1 MSVEISKVT
10 DNAAADYV
18 RLQQTAPVAKAVK
31 AKDVPV
37 VQMHVAVKAD
47 KQPTTED
54 KLKNLKAALSQ
65 LNQQMV
71 NSNQHLGFELNDHI
85 KGPVIT
91 VLNTHTGEV
100 VRKIPSEEVL
110 RVAQSIDSLKGVI
123 FNKNL

>member
-37 VQMHVAVKAD
+37 VQMRVAVNTD
-47 KQPTTED
+47 KQATTED

>member
-18 RLQQTAPVAKAVK
+18 RLQQTAPVAKAVM

-37 VQMHVAVKAD
+37 VQMQVAVNTD
-47 KQPTTED
+47 KQATTED
-54 KLKNLKAALSQ
+54 KLKNIKAALSQ

-91 VLNTHTGEV
+91 VLNTQTGEV

>member
-1 MSVEISKVT
+1 MSVDISKVT
-10 DNAAADYV
+10 DNAAADYA
-18 RLQQTAPVAKAVK
+18 RLQQTASAVKAVK

-54 KLKNLKAALSQ
+54 KLKNLKEAITQ

-91 VLNTHTGEV
+91 VQNTHTGEV
-100 VRKIPSEEVL
+100 VRKIPSDEVL
-110 RVAQSIDSLKGVI
+110 RVAKSIDSMKGVI

>member
-37 VQMHVAVKAD
+37 VQMQVAVNTD
-47 KQPTTED
+47 KQATTED

>member
-10 DNAAADYV
+10 DNAAAGYV

-37 VQMHVAVKAD
+37 VQMQVAVNTE

>member
-18 RLQQTAPVAKAVK
+18 RLQQTSSVAKAVK

>member
-37 VQMHVAVKAD
+37 VQVHVAVNTA

-54 KLKNLKAALSQ
+54 KLKNLKEAITQ

-100 VRKIPSEEVL
+100 VRKIPSDEVL
-110 RVAQSIDSLKGVI
+110 RVAKSIDSMKGVI

>member
-10 DNAAADYV
+10 DNSAADYV

-65 LNQQMV
+65 LNQQMMD
-71 NSNQHLGFELNDHI
+71 SNQHLGFELNDHI

-91 VLNTHTGEV
+91 VHNTHTGEV
-100 VRKIPSEEVL
+100 VRKIPSDEVL

-123 FNKNL
+123 FNKNF

>member
-18 RLQQTAPVAKAVK
+18 RLQQTASVAKAVK

-37 VQMHVAVKAD
+37 VQMQVAVNTD

>member
-37 VQMHVAVKAD
+37 VQMQVAVKAD

-65 LNQQMV
+65 LNQQMMD
-71 NSNQHLGFELNDHI
+71 SNQHLGFELNDHI

-91 VLNTHTGEV
+91 VHNTHTGEV
-100 VRKIPSEEVL
+100 VRKIPSDEVL

-123 FNKNL
+123 FNKNF

>member
-37 VQMHVAVKAD
+37 VQMQVAVNTD

-54 KLKNLKAALSQ
+54 KLKNIKAALSQ

>member
-37 VQMHVAVKAD
+37 VQMQVAVKAD

>member
-18 RLQQTAPVAKAVK
+18 RLQQTAPVAKAVM

-37 VQMHVAVKAD
+37 VQMRVAVNTD
-47 KQPTTED
+47 KQATTED

>member
-37 VQMHVAVKAD
+37 VQMQVAVNTD
-47 KQPTTED
+47 KQATTED
-54 KLKNLKAALSQ
+54 KLKNIKAALSQ

>member
-18 RLQQTAPVAKAVK
+18 RLQQTSSVAKAVK

-37 VQMHVAVKAD
+37 VQMQVAVKAD
-47 KQPTTED
+47 KQATTED

>member
-37 VQMHVAVKAD
+37 VQMQVAVNTD
-47 KQPTTED
+47 KQATPED
-54 KLKNLKAALSQ
+54 KLKNIKAALSQ

>member
-37 VQMHVAVKAD
+37 VQMQVAVKAD

-100 VRKIPSEEVL
+100 VRKIPSDEVL
-110 RVAQSIDSLKGVI
+110 RVAKSIDSMKGVI

>member
-18 RLQQTAPVAKAVK
+18 RLQQTSSVAKAVK

-37 VQMHVAVKAD
+37 VQMQVAVKAD

>member
-65 LNQQMV
+65 LNQQMMD
-71 NSNQHLGFELNDHI
+71 SNQHLGFELNDHI

-91 VLNTHTGEV
+91 VHNTHTGEV

>member
-10 DNAAADYV
+10 DNSAADYV

-65 LNQQMV
+65 LNQQMMD
-71 NSNQHLGFELNDHI
+71 SNQHLGFELNDHI

-91 VLNTHTGEV
+91 VHNTHTGEV

>member
-1 MSVEISKVT
+1 MSVDISKVT
-10 DNAAADYV
+10 DNAAADYA
-18 RLQQTAPVAKAVK
+18 RLQQTASVVK
-31 AKDVPV
+31 AAKVKDVPV
-37 VQMHVAVKAD
+37 VQMQVAVKTD

-54 KLKNLKAALSQ
+54 KLKNLKEAITQ

-100 VRKIPSEEVL
+100 VRKIPSDEVL
-110 RVAQSIDSLKGVI
+110 RVAKSIDSMKGVI

>member
-37 VQMHVAVKAD
+37 VQMQVAVKAD

-100 VRKIPSEEVL
+100 VRKIPSDEVL

-123 FNKNL
+123 FNKNF